1 MSEIFCSPIDCGT
14 ENSGAM
20 KSLGGEIVM
29 ISGWDS
35 CGKTA
40 GLQDVPLSA
49 SLHHCIT
56 MVSVPS
62 TCTNNVGF

>member
-35 CGKTA
+35 YGKTA
-40 GLQDVPLSA
+40 GLQEVSL
-49 SLHHCIT
+49 LHHCIT

-62 TCTNNVGF
+62 TNNVGF